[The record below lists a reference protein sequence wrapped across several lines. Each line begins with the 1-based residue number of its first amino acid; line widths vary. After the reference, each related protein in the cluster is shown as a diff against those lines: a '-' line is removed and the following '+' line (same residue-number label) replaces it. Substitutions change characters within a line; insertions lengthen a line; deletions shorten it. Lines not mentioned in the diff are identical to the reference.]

1 MNTLYIDCRMGVSG
15 AKLLGALVDILDNP
29 DLFIYNFNKL
39 GIEGIVIQRIPDAMK
54 GITGSSIE
62 FRRKSSSDSDPYADE
77 IDDEDRTEYEP
88 IRRVKRTLDDVKRF
102 INKIKV
108 DDEVKNKAIEIYT
121 NIARA
126 AAKATDNDVEYITM
140 KKTGSRDVIAAIVG
154 VCLAIDELSP
164 ERIISSSVAVGE
176 GYARTSRGRLP
187 IPTPEMQLVLGDTPY
202 INGTEKSELASLD
215 GAALIAYFADEFGG
229 MPEMTVRKSGAGFGR
244 RSFRSGVNC
253 VKASIGE
260 AASCTQGEITSQ
272 LCTELF
278 DVSESEISEL
288 GRTLCE
294 LGAEFVYTT
303 DIKDFKGNS
312 GLLLNCVCKN
322 SQSIII
328 ADEILKRTDAQS
340 VRKVSESVY
349 LK

>member
-1 MNTLYIDCRMGVSG
+1 MNALYIDCRMGVSG

-39 GIEGIVIQRIPDAMK
+39 GIDGISIRRIPDAMK
-54 GITGSSIE
+54 GVTGSGIE

-77 IDDEDRTEYEP
+77 IDDDDEADYEP
-88 IRRVKRTLDDVKRF
+88 LRRVKRTLDDVKRF
-102 INKIKV
+102 INKIRVK
-108 DDEVKNKAIEIYT
+108 DEVKEKAIEIYT

-126 AAKATDNDVEYITM
+126 AAKVTDRDIEYMTM

-164 ERIISSSVAVGE
+164 ERIISSSVAVGD

-187 IPTPEMQLVLGDTPY
+187 IPTPETELVLGDTPY
-202 INGTEKSELASLD
+202 INGTEKGEITSLD

-244 RSFRSGVNC
+244 RSFKSGVNC
-253 VKASIGE
+253 VKAVIGD
-260 AASCTQGEITSQ
+260 AVSCTQGEMSSRI
-272 LCTELF
+272 CTELF
-278 DVSESEISEL
+278 NMSKTDIEEL
-288 GRTLCE
+288 GKALCE
-294 LGAEFVYTT
+294 LGAELVYTT
-303 DIKDFKGNS
+303 DIKDFTGRS
-312 GLLLNCVCKN
+312 GLLLNCVCQS
-322 SQSIII
+322 SQSMLV
-328 ADEILKRTDAQS
+328 ADEILRRTDAKS

-349 LK
+349 FK